1 MPLTLSPD
9 IFKIAKILG
18 VPLAPKP
25 ILFVMLVVLLAVP
38 LAILYYS
45 IGTMRVPRILT
56 ILAVLVLGIYGYGLY
71 LTLKATNIKIGRKLE
86 LL

>member
-1 MPLTLSPD
+1 
-9 IFKIAKILG
+9 
-18 VPLAPKP
+18 
-25 ILFVMLVVLLAVP
+25 
-38 LAILYYS
+38 
-45 IGTMRVPRILT
+45 MRVPRILT